1 MATEK
6 KYRTRRLDE
15 NGDIVTSGDV
25 WIYDIEAVAQTINT
39 RLNLFAGEFWRD
51 VTEGVPW
58 ITDILGKNNNRNTLQ
73 SKATILR
80 NRILNT
86 EGVISILEWSS
97 DFTYTDRVFSINA
110 TVLTEFGVLDIS
122 QYSNDPDN
130 IIPDDTI
137 KSMLVAVQ
145 RYAVAA
151 TEVSLSI

>member
-1 MATEK
+1 MANDR

-15 NGDIVTSGDV
+15 NGDIVTSGEV

-39 RLNLFAGEFWRD
+39 RLNLFSGEFWRD
-51 VTEGVPW
+51 VTKGVPW

-122 QYSNDPDN
+122 QESNDPDN

-145 RYAVAA
+145 RYSVAA